1 MGCCGR
7 ARAHLGVAHAAY
19 RQVGSRAADA
29 APGGAGLPV
38 RHRPTE
44 QGATVTLR
52 YLGSAAVTVRGPT
65 TGRAYAFSAA
75 APMRAV
81 DPQDAIVLL
90 STAYFRQG

>member
-7 ARAHLGVAHAAY
+7 ARANLGVAHAAS
-19 RQVGSRAADA
+19 RQVVPPAAGA
-29 APGGAGLPV
+29 APGGGGLPV
-38 RHRPTE
+38 QRRPTE